1 MSEKEL
7 LYRLTHTGL
16 GSLLDITT
24 HELVSRV
31 RPSKDIKN
39 LHSKLTAYLVHKANI
54 SELLNITITGE
65 CDDIVTPSLA
75 NDYVSRYESQTLTK
89 SIINGKEVSPDG
101 LGRFN
106 RTLIMDVDKY
116 LEEELD
122 SILPSLVEGYPLVF
136 VAHLLKHPVSKKQG
150 VKEAIHDYMMKHY
163 IAPLKEAIPNIEVEY
178 EVGDV
183 VVFTLDVS
191 KLNRVERASLATGDF
206 IAYKIET
213 KGETN

>member
-16 GSLLDITT
+16 GSLLDIST

-31 RPSKDIKN
+31 KPSKDIKN

-54 SELLNITITGE
+54 SELLDITITGE

-75 NDYVSRYESQTLTK
+75 NGYVSRYESQTLTK
-89 SIINGKEVSPDG
+89 TVINGKEVSPDG
-101 LGRFN
+101 LGKFN

-116 LEEELD
+116 LEEELEGV
-122 SILPSLVEGYPLVF
+122 LPSLVEGYPLVF
-136 VAHLLKHPVSKKQG
+136 VAHLLKHPVSKKPG

-178 EVGDV
+178 RVDDTI
-183 VVFTLDVS
+183 VFTIDVS
-191 KLNRVERASLATGDF
+191 KLNATERASLATGDF

-213 KGETN
+213 RG